1 MISTIIIVLLFSLI
15 LFIIYRLT
23 IKYTPKI
30 IFNQEG
36 SMTQILNKMSSLK
49 KPYKPLPWFFN
60 CHIMTLYGLRFR
72 GRSSHKPIREN
83 VIFKDG
89 GQVTIDHFVDEK
101 LLSDDSPIIF
111 MLHTM
116 GGSSRE
122 SCTNFMAT
130 FLMKKKYRV
139 IICSSRGCNGSKITS
154 KRLYNGYQPDDL
166 KYIIE

>member
-1 MISTIIIVLLFSLI
+1 MDWDF
-15 LFIIYRLT
+15 
-23 IKYTPKI
+23 
-30 IFNQEG
+30 EE
-36 SMTQILNKMSSLK
+36 SS
-49 KPYKPLPWFFN
+49 Y
-60 CHIMTLYGLRFR
+60 
-72 GRSSHKPIREN
+72 KPIRED

-101 LLSDDSPIIF
+101 LLSDYSPIIF